1 MSTEPITLTDAN
13 IEQVLA
19 SDQPVLILVTT
30 GDGLKGDFKVAFTK
44 SAAEERSGRVYAR
57 LDPER
62 SPQAAARLGIAA
74 AEAASKPVLVGWYCG
89 EEVTRR
95 ARPWASDLQPALD
108 ALAQAVTSR
117 NPVPVTEKADPPM
130 NNNKPVTVYN
140 TPINATDA
148 TFESEVLNAESG
160 LPVIV
165 DFWAAWCGPCRMVA
179 PVLDKLAKEY
189 AGKIKIVKVDV
200 DANPSLSQAFN
211 IQSIPNLMVI
221 KNRTMLYNQ
230 PGALPEASLRQLVE
244 KAIAIDVPPPPTQ

>member
-1 MSTEPITLTDAN
+1 MPTEPILLTDET
-13 IEQVLA
+13 IDSVLTGV
-19 SDQPVLILVTT
+19 QPVLILVTT
-30 GDGLKGDFKVAFTK
+30 GDGLKGDFKVAFNK
-44 SAAEERSGRVYAR
+44 SAAEDRSGRVYAR

-62 SPQAAARLGIAA
+62 SPQAAARLGISTDALG
-74 AEAASKPVLVGWYCG
+74 KPVLVGWYCG

-108 ALAQAVTSR
+108 ALAQAVASR
-117 NPVPVTEKADPPM
+117 QPVPVTEKADPLM
-130 NNNKPVTVYN
+130 DNNKPVTVYDA
-140 TPINATDA
+140 PIDATDA

-160 LPVIV
+160 LPVVV

-189 AGKIKIVKVDV
+189 AGKVKIVKVDV
-200 DANPSLSQAFN
+200 DANPGLSQAFN

-244 KAIAIDVPPPPTQ
+244 KAIEIDVPTPPAQ